1 MKRGVVAASFVGVGL
16 VLLFVIGILAA
27 CGSSEDQPAEAQ
39 SPTDT
44 PPPLPGRAT
53 ETPPPA
59 AATFANRTPLPT
71 PLVTSPFTFPTTPP
85 EQSPTPSLDCTTV
98 FPLDNV
104 EAIDFNHTT
113 ISQLEAS
120 FGQADY
126 RGGRPLTFRFED
138 GGCILDVEIAGQF
151 AQAAELVGYGT
162 LDLLLERYGEPEVVG
177 IAEGNLTLMLVD
189 SVVLLYPEQ
198 GVIAIFEDVAP
209 DELTHTTPISRLQVR
224 SAYEADNQIT
234 RLNLNPVT
242 WQPPL
247 R

>member
-1 MKRGVVAASFVGVGL
+1 MKRGVTIFGLGL
-16 VLLFVIGILAA
+16 VLLFLIGILAA
-27 CGSSEDQPAEAQ
+27 CGSSDGQPAAAQ

-59 AATFANRTPLPT
+59 AATFTNRTPLPA

-85 EQSPTPSLDCTTV
+85 DQSPTPSRDCTTV

-151 AQAAELVGYGT
+151 AQAAELIGYGT
-162 LDLLLERYGEPEVVG
+162 LDLLLDRYGEPEVVG

-189 SVVLLYPEQ
+189 SVVLLYPDQ
-198 GVIAIFEDVAP
+198 GVIAIFEDITPV
-209 DELTHTTPISRLQVR
+209 ELTRTTPISRLQIR
-224 SAYEADNQIT
+224 PAYDADNQIT
-234 RLNLNPVT
+234 RLNLNLVT
-242 WQPPL
+242 WLPPL